1 MTVEASFIVPAATFI
16 MAFIIY
22 LAFWFYGRCILSQD
36 VYILGFRAELLSKEQ
51 GYTSETEY
59 VTDNAGGKLGS
70 KYFSADK
77 PNISATKSSDKI
89 KVEGSFLTKT
99 NGLFKYFRGL
109 PSSFKGS
116 AVASVKL
123 RDPCGKLRKYKR
135 IKDIAK
141 SVANKSDKREDS

>member
-51 GYTSETEY
+51 GYASETEY
-59 VTDNAGGKLGS
+59 ATDNAGKKLGTR
-70 KYFSADK
+70 YFAADK
-77 PNISATKSSDKI
+77 PDISASKASDKI

-99 NGLFKYFRGL
+99 NGLFRYFKSL
-109 PSSFKGS
+109 PSSFRGS
-116 AVASVKL
+116 AVATVKL
-123 RDPCGKLRKYKR
+123 RDPSGKLRKYKR

-141 SVANKSDKREDS
+141 KAINKSDKREDS